1 MTPELKLLHYR
12 IVKVGIM
19 SKKKNTNNFLVQ
31 GSILAI
37 ASIIVRIIGLIYK
50 IPMTNILGN
59 EGIGYYN
66 TAYEMYN
73 LGLIL
78 SSYSLPLAVSKLI
91 AAKDVLQEYQ
101 NSQRIFHVAMLFA
114 ASVGTIMTLAIW
126 FGADFIALHVF
137 QSPNSALPLM
147 MLVPTILV
155 FSVMGVF
162 RGFFQGKNTMIPTS
176 ISQVIE
182 QIVNAVV
189 SVVASFYFIK
199 KYAELPNAAA
209 FGAAGGTFGTFSG
222 AVAAF
227 IFLLIMYM
235 MKKSSLDNTNYYRT
249 SQAPESY
256 GQIFKLLILTIVPI
270 ILSQT
275 IYQLSGIIDNSLF
288 NILMARQGFGESLR
302 ASLLGIYSGKYRL
315 LTNVPVAIAT
325 ALGTSMIPSIV
336 TSRVQGKNEEV
347 QQKIYST
354 IKFNM
359 LIAIPSAVG
368 MGALAC
374 PIMQLI
380 FNDNTALTSNL
391 MVIGCCAV
399 VFFSLS
405 TVTNAVLQGVDLL
418 KLSVIHSAISLVIHI
433 ILVYILLNF
442 FHLGVYGMVI
452 GNVTFP
458 LVVCILNWIAVG
470 KHLSYKQEIKT
481 TFILPLICSLI
492 MGVAAYVVYHG
503 IHHFIIYSNI
513 ISIIPAILIAVLVY
527 AITLPIFK
535 AVTVEDLMDMPLGTK
550 LLKVYKKLHLMK

>member
-1 MTPELKLLHYR
+1 
-12 IVKVGIM
+12 
-19 SKKKNTNNFLVQ
+19 
-31 GSILAI
+31 
-37 ASIIVRIIGLIYK
+37 
-50 IPMTNILGN
+50 
-59 EGIGYYN
+59 
-66 TAYEMYN
+66 MYN

-91 AAKDVLQEYQ
+91 AAKDVMHEYQ
-101 NSQRIFHVAMLFA
+101 SSRRIFQVAMLFA
-114 ASVGTIMTLAIW
+114 TVVGTIMTLVIW

-137 QSPNSALPLM
+137 KSPNSALPLM

-155 FSVMGVF
+155 FSVMGVI
-162 RGFFQGKNTMIPTS
+162 RGLFQGKNTMIPTS

-189 SVVASFYFIK
+189 SVVASFYFMK
-199 KYAELPNAAA
+199 KYAELPNVAA
-209 FGAAGGTFGTFSG
+209 FGAAGGTFGTFCG

-227 IFLLIMYM
+227 LFLLVMYIT
-235 MKKSSLDNTNYYRT
+235 KKSSLDNPRYY
-249 SQAPESY
+249 QAKEEVESY
-256 GQIFKLLILTIVPI
+256 RQIFKLLILTIVPI

-288 NILMARQGFGESLR
+288 NILMADQGFNESTR
-302 ASLLGIYSGKYRL
+302 ASLLGVYSGKYRL

-336 TSRVQGKNEEV
+336 TSRVQGKHDEV

-368 MGALAC
+368 MGALAS

-380 FNDNTALTSNL
+380 FNDNSVLARDLL
-391 MVIGCCAV
+391 VIGCFAV

-405 TVTNAVLQGVDLL
+405 TVTNSVLQGVDLL

-442 FHLGVYGMVI
+442 FHFGVYGMVI

-458 LVVCILNWIAVG
+458 LVICILNWIAVG

-550 LLKVYKKLHLMK
+550 LLKIYRKLHLMK

>member
-1 MTPELKLLHYR
+1 
-12 IVKVGIM
+12 M
-19 SKKKNTNNFLVQ
+19 SKKKNTSNFLVQ
-31 GSILAI
+31 GSILAV
-37 ASIIVRIIGLIYK
+37 ASIIVRLIGLVYK

-91 AAKDVLQEYQ
+91 AAKDVMHEYQ
-101 NSQRIFHVAMLFA
+101 SSRRIFQVAMLFA
-114 ASVGTIMTLAIW
+114 TVVGTIMTLVIW

-137 QSPNSALPLM
+137 KSPNSALPLM

-155 FSVMGVF
+155 FSVMGVI
-162 RGFFQGKNTMIPTS
+162 RGLFQGKNTMIPTS

-189 SVVASFYFIK
+189 SVVASFYFMK
-199 KYAELPNAAA
+199 KYAELPNVAA
-209 FGAAGGTFGTFSG
+209 FGAAGGTFGTFCG

-227 IFLLIMYM
+227 LFLLVMYIT
-235 MKKSSLDNTNYYRT
+235 KKSSLDNPRYY
-249 SQAPESY
+249 QAKEEVESY
-256 GQIFKLLILTIVPI
+256 RQIFKLLILTIVPI

-288 NILMARQGFGESLR
+288 NILMADQGFNESTR
-302 ASLLGIYSGKYRL
+302 ASLLGVYSGKYRL

-336 TSRVQGKNEEV
+336 TSRVQGKHDEV

-368 MGALAC
+368 MGALAS

-380 FNDNTALTSNL
+380 FNDNSVLARDLL
-391 MVIGCCAV
+391 VIGCFAV

-405 TVTNAVLQGVDLL
+405 TVTNSVLQGVDLL

-442 FHLGVYGMVI
+442 FHFGVYGMVI

-458 LVVCILNWIAVG
+458 LVICILNWIAVG

-550 LLKVYKKLHLMK
+550 LLKIYRKLHLMK

>member
-1 MTPELKLLHYR
+1 
-12 IVKVGIM
+12 M
-19 SKKKNTNNFLVQ
+19 STKKNNSNFLVQ
-31 GSILAI
+31 GSILAA

-50 IPMTNILGN
+50 IPMTNILGD

-91 AAKDVLQEYQ
+91 AAKDIMQEYE
-101 NSQRIFHVAMLFA
+101 NSRRIFHVAMLFA
-114 ASVGTIMTLAIW
+114 ATVGTIMTLVIW

-137 QSPNSALPLM
+137 KSPNSALPLM

-176 ISQVIE
+176 VSQVIE
-182 QIVNAVV
+182 QVVNAVV
-189 SVVASFYFIK
+189 SVGASFYFIK

-227 IFLLIMYM
+227 VILIFWYAA
-235 MKKSSLDNTNYYRT
+235 KKSSLDTTKYYR
-249 SQAPESY
+249 SEQKVDSY

-288 NILMARQGFGESLR
+288 NILMARQGLSESRRL
-302 ASLLGIYSGKYRL
+302 SLLGIYSGKYRL

-336 TSRVQGKNEEV
+336 TSRVQGKNKEV

-380 FNDNTALTSNL
+380 FNDNTVLARDL

-418 KLSVIHSAISLVIHI
+418 KLSVIHSAISLVIHV

-442 FHLGVYGMVI
+442 LHLGVYGMVI

-458 LVVCILNWIAVG
+458 LVVCILNWIAIG

-481 TFILPLICSLI
+481 TFILPLICALI

-513 ISIIPAILIAVLVY
+513 ISIVPAILVAVLVY
-527 AITLPIFK
+527 AAALPIFK
-535 AVTVEDLMDMPLGTK
+535 AVTADDLMDMPLGTK
-550 LLKVYKKLHLMK
+550 LLKVYRKLHLMK

>member
-1 MTPELKLLHYR
+1 
-12 IVKVGIM
+12 M
-19 SKKKNTNNFLVQ
+19 SKKNNTSNFLVQ

-37 ASIIVRIIGLIYK
+37 ASIIVRLIGLVYK

-66 TAYEMYN
+66 TAYEIYN

-91 AAKDVLQEYQ
+91 AAKEVLHEYE
-101 NSQRIFHVAMLFA
+101 NSRRVFQVAMLFA
-114 ASVGTIMTLAIW
+114 TAVGTIMTCIIW
-126 FGADFIALHVF
+126 FGADFIALHLF
-137 QSPNSALPLM
+137 ESPNSAYPLM

-155 FSVMGVF
+155 FSVMGVI
-162 RGFFQGKNTMIPTS
+162 RGFFQGKSTMIPTS

-182 QIVNAVV
+182 QIVNAAV
-189 SVVASFYFIK
+189 SIAACFYFMTK
-199 KYAELPNAAA
+199 FSHLENAPA
-209 FGAAGGTFGTFSG
+209 FGAAGGTFGTFAG

-227 IFLLIMYM
+227 VFLLITYIV
-235 MKKSSLDNTNYYRT
+235 KKSSLDNSSSYR
-249 SQAPESY
+249 SVNDESVQSY
-256 GQIFKLLILTIVPI
+256 GRILKLLILTIVPI

-275 IYQLSGIIDNSLF
+275 IYQLSGTIDNSLF
-288 NILMARQGFGESLR
+288 NILMKEQGYSESMR
-302 ASLLGIYSGKYRL
+302 ASLLGVYSGKYRL

-336 TSRVQGKNEEV
+336 ASRVQGHNDEV

-380 FNDNTALTSNL
+380 FSDNTVLARDL

-418 KLSVIHSAISLVIHI
+418 KLSVIHSAISLVIHV
-433 ILVYILLNF
+433 ILVFVLLKI
-442 FHLGVYGMVI
+442 FHIGVYGMVI

-458 LVVCILNWIAVG
+458 LVVCVLNWIAVG
-470 KHLSYKQEIKT
+470 RHLSYHQEIKT
-481 TFILPLICSLI
+481 TFILPLLCSLI

-503 IHHFIIYSNI
+503 IHHFIIYSNL
-513 ISIIPAILIAVLVY
+513 ISIIPAIVVAVIVY
-527 AITLPIFK
+527 AVTLPIFK
-535 AVTVEDLMDMPLGTK
+535 AVSVEDLKDMPLGTK
-550 LLKVYKKLHLMK
+550 LLRIYQKLHLMK

>member
-1 MTPELKLLHYR
+1 
-12 IVKVGIM
+12 M
-19 SKKKNTNNFLVQ
+19 STKKNNSNFLVQ
-31 GSILAI
+31 GSILAA

-91 AAKDVLQEYQ
+91 AAKDVMQEYE
-101 NSQRIFHVAMLFA
+101 NSRRIFHVAMLFA
-114 ASVGTIMTLAIW
+114 ATVGTIMTLAIW

-137 QSPNSALPLM
+137 KSPNSALPLM

-176 ISQVIE
+176 VSQVIE
-182 QIVNAVV
+182 QVVNAIV
-189 SVVASFYFIK
+189 SVGASFYFIK

-227 IFLLIMYM
+227 LVLILWYAA
-235 MKKSSLDNTNYYRT
+235 KKSSLDTTKYYR
-249 SQAPESY
+249 SEQKVDSY

-288 NILMARQGFGESLR
+288 NILMARQGLVESER
-302 ASLLGIYSGKYRL
+302 AALLGIYSGKYRL

-336 TSRVQGKNEEV
+336 TSRVQGKNNEV

-380 FNDNTALTSNL
+380 FNDNTVLARDL

-418 KLSVIHSAISLVIHI
+418 KLSVIHSAISLVIHV

-442 FHLGVYGMVI
+442 LHLGVYGMVI

-481 TFILPLICSLI
+481 TFILPLICALI
-492 MGVAAYVVYHG
+492 MGAAAYVVYHG

-513 ISIIPAILIAVLVY
+513 ISIVPAILIAVLVY
-527 AITLPIFK
+527 AIALPIFK
-535 AVTVEDLMDMPLGTK
+535 AVTAEDLMDMPLGTK
-550 LLKVYKKLHLMK
+550 LLKFYRKLHLMK